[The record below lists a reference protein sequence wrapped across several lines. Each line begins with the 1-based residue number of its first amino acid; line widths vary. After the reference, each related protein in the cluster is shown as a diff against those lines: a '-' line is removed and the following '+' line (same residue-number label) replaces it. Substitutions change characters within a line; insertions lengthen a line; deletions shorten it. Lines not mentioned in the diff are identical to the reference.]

1 MHAHAVE
8 VVSAQQKIKDGRTVR
23 QLLIDTYAENEK
35 KEDKEGHA
43 GNNGKHS
50 MEINEIEKESVKDMK
65 HGKKFPTP
73 FYQQTYVLAKRTFIQ
88 RRGDLLG
95 WDRIFLILTIS
106 VLAGLLWL
114 RRDTTGTRPLM
125 TSDLIA
131 RLENA
136 RLTRRPTS
144 RAHTQRIRSPTER
157 ASCSSAPCSG
167 SCRPGSTLSLPVR
180 TRPQSLESLIDP
192 CLTTLTRH
200 RLRSPA

>member
-1 MHAHAVE
+1 MHIHAHAVE

-50 MEINEIEKESVKDMK
+50 MEISEIEKESVKDMK

-114 RRDTTGTRPLM
+114 RRDTTGTRSTLRHQ
-125 TSDLIA
+125 IA
-131 RLENA
+131 RSLRECIDSRVPLRPRMHTEDQIADRSGFLFFSTMFWIMQTWFNA
-136 RLTRRPTS
+136 LFACTHTS
-144 RAHTQRIRSPTER
+144 
-157 ASCSSAPCSG
+157 
-167 SCRPGSTLSLPVR
+167 PV
-180 TRPQSLESLIDP
+180 P
-192 CLTTLTRH
+192 
-200 RLRSPA
+200 